1 MFGFRKRQDIKQV
14 RRYIAALN
22 ERDADTMIGMLHEK
36 CCFVD
41 SKAFCVEG
49 RADCASSIRN
59 FLKIETGF
67 RLTTEAF
74 SVRDGDV
81 LVRGHTEAND
91 PSFSHDTLWVA
102 RVENGKLAY
111 WQSFGDSKGSSVARA
126 VLPAAAKPLDQ
137 LSDRSAGFGARR

>member
-1 MFGFRKRQDIKQV
+1 MFGYRKRQNIKQV

-22 ERDADTMIGMLHEK
+22 NRDADEMIGMLHED

-59 FLKIETGF
+59 FMRMNIGF
-67 RLTTEAF
+67 RLNAQSF

-81 LVRGHTEAND
+81 LIKGYTEAD
-91 PSFSHDTLWVA
+91 DASFAQDTLWMVRMA
-102 RVENGKLAY
+102 AGKLAH
-111 WQSFGDSKGSSVARA
+111 WQSFGGSEGASVARA
-126 VLPAAAKPLDQ
+126 VLPAAAKPFNQ
-137 LSDRSAGFGARR
+137 LPY